1 MIRGTSRDKHRAL
14 AASLLV
20 LLLGLAGVHSP
31 AFAQRPQQPFDPQR
45 PLIIRIPT
53 DTPPA
58 SARNLTPLEA
68 IHMQIVRDAL
78 RERETGRLDMARK
91 KLATLPP
98 AIQRH
103 PIVLTERA
111 RIELAAKNPAEV
123 VRLATFER
131 RARRDSLLMGHE
143 LAQAYEEL
151 RRPRE
156 ASATVVE
163 VWALAP
169 VEENWAM
176 EILMRLGAQDSRAGR
191 DALRRAFSRLPTRPD
206 LARGLSALEWTAGDL
221 RAALKVLRSIE
232 PPERGPRDRWAFA
245 ERLLHL
251 GTDHDSI
258 GATDAYVDIASDQ
271 GLDVSY
277 RMTAARRGWELAL
290 TRGNPAGAAP
300 RIYAAL
306 KDIPPDRWMADL
318 ALTLARA
325 LRIAGDTGA
334 ARALLGPGGSRDA
347 ARPELSLERALA
359 DLRDGPPER
368 VLGSLRPGEGANDE
382 QMFHYAEALFFA
394 GQPDSA
400 LAWYQRVVENPGG
413 AYTGAALER
422 LFLIEDGKPKTAVA
436 AFGRIAYE
444 QWRNSPK
451 RALALADSL
460 LGTLPEGP
468 LWAQTALLAAG
479 ERERA
484 GDARGALA
492 LVLAVADSLP
502 ADRLA
507 PIARQRA
514 GDLYSHRLKDDARAI
529 EQYEACVARYPRAWN
544 APEVRRRLEE
554 LRRTRRF

>member
-1 MIRGTSRDKHRAL
+1 MNRGTSPRAIG
-14 AASLLV
+14 SLLV
-20 LLLGLAGVHSP
+20 LALATFGGHSP
-31 AFAQRPQQPFDPQR
+31 ALAQRPQQPFDPQR

-58 SARNLTPLEA
+58 SARNLTPLDP
-68 IHMQIVRDAL
+68 IQMQIVRDAL

-91 KLATLPP
+91 KLASLGPGV
-98 AIQRH
+98 QRH

-131 RARRDSLLMGHE
+131 RAQRDSLLMGHE

-151 RRPRE
+151 HRPRE
-156 ASATVVE
+156 AGATVVE

-176 EILMRLGAQDSRAGR
+176 EILFRLAPGDGRAGR
-191 DALRRAFSRLPTRPD
+191 DAVRRAFARQPHRPD
-206 LARGLSALEWTAGDL
+206 LARGLSALEWIAGDL
-221 RAALKVLRSIE
+221 RAALRVLRSIE
-232 PPERGPRDRWAFA
+232 PLERGPRDRWAFA

-251 GTDHDSI
+251 GTDRDST
-258 GATDAYVDIASDQ
+258 GAADAYVDIAGDT
-271 GLDVSY
+271 GLEAAY
-277 RMTAARRGWELAL
+277 RMTAARRGWELAQA
-290 TRGNPAGAAP
+290 RGSAAGAAS
-300 RIYAAL
+300 RLYAAL
-306 KDIPPDRWMADL
+306 KDIPSDRWVADL
-318 ALTLARA
+318 SLALARA

-334 ARALLGPGGSRDA
+334 ARALLGASGGADPS
-347 ARPELSLERALA
+347 RPELSLERSLA

-368 VLGSLRPGEGANDE
+368 VLEALRPGEGASDD
-382 QMFHYAEALFFA
+382 QTFHYAEALFFA

-400 LAWYQRVVENPGG
+400 LRWYQLVAENPGG
-413 AYTGAALER
+413 AWTGAALER
-422 LFLIEDGKPKTAVA
+422 LFLIEDGKPKSAVA

-444 QWRNSPK
+444 QWRNASK

-460 LGTLPEGP
+460 LGTLPSGP

-479 ERERA
+479 ERERS

-492 LVLAVADSLP
+492 LALAVADSLP
-502 ADRLA
+502 DDRLA

-514 GDLYSHRLKDDARAI
+514 GDIYSYRLKEDALAL